1 MENTDFLRQD
11 ASLPA
16 QYWET
21 FAKDGDLA
29 PEKRLLVAVLEEA
42 VKSYRTLACAR
53 GRRFAEV
60 NEWIFSD
67 DNQHAF
73 SFRNICDV
81 LGLSPSRVRQS
92 LGASAAASNR
102 PAVRPPLPRRR
113 STGQRAEKAPPVSAE
128 VVRRAPSGYTLAP

>member
-16 QYWET
+16 QYWKT
-21 FAKDGDLA
+21 FAKHSELA

-42 VKSYRTLACAR
+42 VKSYRTLMLGG